1 MAAGAG
7 PTVEELM
14 MQLEVEKKKSGML
27 EARNVEMRKRM
38 GIQQT
43 ALEAEEEL
51 ITNKLMARIEEIEKE
66 KAHVSIRVEEEEN
79 QLRCPHCSSPAQPP
93 HARHPAPAKRITSF
107 GKRPCC
113 VGLTGRLFAG
123 ARKRSWRASCST
135 TPRTSRA

>member
-1 MAAGAG
+1 M
-7 PTVEELM
+7 EELM

-79 QLRCPHCSSPAQPP
+79 QLRCPHRSSPAHPP
-93 HARHPAPAKRITSF
+93 HARHPAPAKSNTIIESF
-107 GKRPCC
+107 G
-113 VGLTGRLFAG
+113 
-123 ARKRSWRASCST
+123 
-135 TPRTSRA
+135 RTSLLRRVNG